1 VKTLKIGV
9 IGCGAI
15 AQVHHMPNL
24 VDLHDLFEVKMVC
37 DLSPGAAEYV
47 ATKFNVPQFTTNYYE
62 ILDSDVDAILHCAG
76 GYKPSAIVAAF
87 EAGKHVFVE
96 KPLCS
101 SLEETDRIITA
112 RKKSGTVG
120 QVGYMKVHDP
130 AFIQAKQE
138 VETMDNIQFVQVNH
152 LHPNNSLHMCQF
164 DVRRFDDMIQ
174 DSLTQQKEA
183 ADIATYAGGSKQAIG
198 DVEPHV
204 QGAFSLLS
212 GSMIHDIYGMR
223 VMLGMP
229 KRVVSTEIWRRGRAI
244 TYTLEYPAGY
254 RLVASWVDL
263 PDLWDF
269 KETLEIYGDDKRV
282 ILSYPTG
289 FSRGIPSRVTI
300 QGIDSAGTS
309 YASEPVIDW
318 QSAFMQELRH
328 FHDCVIN
335 GTLCRTSIESARDD
349 IALIID
355 IIKCYCL

>member
-1 VKTLKIGV
+1 MKTLKIGV

-15 AQVHHMPNL
+15 AQVQHMPNL
-24 VDLHDLFEVKMVC
+24 IDLRDLFDVKIVC

-47 ATKFNVPQFTTNYYE
+47 AAKFNVPQFSTNYYE
-62 ILDSDVDAILHCAG
+62 VLDSDVDAILHCAG
-76 GYKPSAIVAAF
+76 GYRPTAVVAAF
-87 EAGKHVFVE
+87 EAGKHVFAE

-101 SLEETDRIITA
+101 SLEEMDRIITA
-112 RKKSGTVG
+112 QKKAGTVG
-120 QVGYMKVHDP
+120 QVGYMKVYDP
-130 AFIQAKQE
+130 AFVQAKRE
-138 VETMDNIQFVQVNH
+138 VDTMDNIQFVQVNH
-152 LHPNNSLHMCQF
+152 LHPNNDLHMRQF

-174 DSLTQQKEA
+174 NSPTQQTES
-183 ADIATYAGGSKQAIG
+183 ADIEIYNGSSRQAIG

-204 QGAFSLLS
+204 QGAFGLLS

-229 KRVVSTEIWRRGRAI
+229 KRVVSTEIWRHGRAI
-244 TYTLEYPAGY
+244 TFTLEYPAGY

-269 KETLEIYGDDKRV
+269 KETLEIYGDDTRV

-289 FSRGIPSRVTI
+289 FSRGIPSKLTI
-300 QGIDSAGTS
+300 QGIDQSGTS

-318 QSAFMQELRH
+318 HSAFIQELRH
-328 FHDCVIN
+328 FHDCIANEVQ
-335 GTLCRTSIESARDD
+335 CRTSLESARDD

>member
-1 VKTLKIGV
+1 
-9 IGCGAI
+9 
-15 AQVHHMPNL
+15 
-24 VDLHDLFEVKMVC
+24 
-37 DLSPGAAEYV
+37 
-47 ATKFNVPQFTTNYYE
+47 
-62 ILDSDVDAILHCAG
+62 
-76 GYKPSAIVAAF
+76 
-87 EAGKHVFVE
+87 
-96 KPLCS
+96 
-101 SLEETDRIITA
+101 
-112 RKKSGTVG
+112 
-120 QVGYMKVHDP
+120 MKVHDP

-204 QGAFSLLS
+204 QGAFGLLS

-328 FHDCVIN
+328 FHACVIN

>member
-1 VKTLKIGV
+1 
-9 IGCGAI
+9 
-15 AQVHHMPNL
+15 
-24 VDLHDLFEVKMVC
+24 
-37 DLSPGAAEYV
+37 
-47 ATKFNVPQFTTNYYE
+47 
-62 ILDSDVDAILHCAG
+62 
-76 GYKPSAIVAAF
+76 
-87 EAGKHVFVE
+87 
-96 KPLCS
+96 
-101 SLEETDRIITA
+101 
-112 RKKSGTVG
+112 
-120 QVGYMKVHDP
+120 
-130 AFIQAKQE
+130 
-138 VETMDNIQFVQVNH
+138 
-152 LHPNNSLHMCQF
+152 
-164 DVRRFDDMIQ
+164 
-174 DSLTQQKEA
+174 
-183 ADIATYAGGSKQAIG
+183 
-198 DVEPHV
+198 
-204 QGAFSLLS
+204 
-212 GSMIHDIYGMR
+212 
-223 VMLGMP
+223 MLGMP

-289 FSRGIPSRVTI
+289 FSRGIPSGVTI